1 MHPILCQN
9 VTWMASSPVP
19 NRSLWNLIN
28 LSPQFAFLSE
38 RPLDLPVELSLPYS
52 RAPLVQNSILFLI
65 PPTNYPKGSR
75 TSLWC
80 LTQQRPCFLVPGFY
94 VLDFS
99 CCWGKGK
106 NTDKSNLREKWCVWS
121 TVWGYSPSWRE
132 FASGTAG
139 HSASSIRKQK
149 VMNTGAQRTFSSYSA
164 GRMVHQQLRC
174 VFLLQLT

>member
-52 RAPLVQNSILFLI
+52 KAPLVQNSILFLI
-65 PPTNYPKGSR
+65 PPTNYPKDSR
-75 TSLWC
+75 TSLLC

-94 VLDFS
+94 VLDFF

-106 NTDKSNLREKWCVWS
+106 NTLTKATWERNGV
-121 TVWGYSPSWRE
+121 
-132 FASGTAG
+132 F
-139 HSASSIRKQK
+139 
-149 VMNTGAQRTFSSYSA
+149 GAQFEGT
-164 GRMVHQQLRC
+164 VHHGENSPVGQLVIVHPQSGSRR
-174 VFLLQLT
+174 